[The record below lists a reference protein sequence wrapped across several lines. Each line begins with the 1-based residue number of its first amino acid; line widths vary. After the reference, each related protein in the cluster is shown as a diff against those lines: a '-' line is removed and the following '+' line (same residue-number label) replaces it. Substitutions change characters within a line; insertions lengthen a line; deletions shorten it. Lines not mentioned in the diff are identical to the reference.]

1 MVAEFKRLGLV
12 HEERV
17 IQYLRSLPL
26 KIAVISQDQGES
38 VAQIH
43 TAQALLDSS
52 NQLIL
57 GAYIGGDCEAYLQE
71 KLQDSS
77 LGDESRVSRP
87 DILIRVGVNSN
98 GIPQWAPVDI
108 KNHGAF
114 DG

>member
-26 KIAVISQDQGES
+26 KIALISQDQGES

-52 NQLIL
+52 NQIIL

-71 KLQDSS
+71 KLQDQS
-77 LGDESRVSRP
+77 LRIHHSRRICLHFTAYWLLTFFVEGRVST
-87 DILIRVGVNSN
+87 
-98 GIPQWAPVDI
+98 
-108 KNHGAF
+108 
-114 DG
+114 